1 MKKIFIL
8 FLFVGSFSMNGQKN
22 PNGKIFDEHP
32 GIVLVEKFNKAFVD
46 ADEATL
52 NELLTDDFKAYNGE
66 WMNKDQNF
74 STKQNIINQS
84 KYWNSSL
91 MNYSINKRGASYP
104 DALEYKRNNTT
115 WVYTYDVFHG
125 IDKNNGFKIEMPY
138 DRSFILNDKG
148 DKIAAMIINY
158 NTRMMQKYSLSFET
172 IKNGTIYKD
181 HENIR
186 TLRKVISFFE
196 MGDHDSAYSFFDENA
211 RFDDINLPIGTSQ
224 SLEENR
230 AGFNNTLSNF
240 DLISID
246 EYGYP
251 DLLDYEGNG
260 SEAISWWTFRFKNKQ
275 SGKVFRVF
283 CHFSHSFN
291 DEGKIIRQVAYY
303 DGSLFEKN

>member
-1 MKKIFIL
+1 MY
-8 FLFVGSFSMNGQKN
+8 
-22 PNGKIFDEHP
+22 
-32 GIVLVEKFNKAFVD
+32 KAFVD
-46 ADEATL
+46 ADEASL

-158 NTRMMQKYSLSFET
+158 NTRMMQKYNLSFET

-303 DGSLFEKN
+303 NGSLFEQN